1 MDLDRTEYQHIKN
14 LQDHEKQEAEDV
26 LYKSIETWSSKQ
38 KKAEDEGSY
47 IFNDEECDQ
56 NIKKDDIGIP
66 PIRGASCM
74 RFQHTPRVF
83 KTPVR
88 ESTVSREMEFLLK
101 NRPYLNNNKYF
112 NNDSTTNVS
121 EMNPI
126 WLKQKGDDF
135 FRGGDY
141 LSAINAYSEAFEK
154 DAHLVQAL
162 SNRSLCYLN
171 LGEIQRCICDGEE
184 ALRIVESIIQLSLSA
199 SEKKIFKKKIL
210 TRLATAHFQMSHE
223 GLHNCEIALKH
234 LNQALSIDKSD
245 EFLQRDI
252 NRGNLLFDA
261 LKLKSQGDK
270 FLANEQV
277 DDAITIYKK
286 ASLKESS
293 LLCAKVN
300 CASAHLIKG
309 DLEEC
314 IELCGDV
321 LDILKMTGSTNHHF
335 PIGTI
340 PFPGTDRRRQMV
352 IATLVKRA
360 EAERANERTV
370 NGCIQD
376 LEMARSICRYLD
388 NGADIESDII
398 RVKEEI
404 LSSQ

>member
-14 LQDHEKQEAEDV
+14 LQDQEKLEAEDV
-26 LYKSIETWSSKQ
+26 LYKSIEKWSSKQ
-38 KKAEDEGSY
+38 KKAEDKGSY
-47 IFNDEECDQ
+47 ILNDVECDQ
-56 NIKKDDIGIP
+56 SIMKDDIGIP

-101 NRPYLNNNKYF
+101 NRPYLSNNKYF
-112 NNDSTTNVS
+112 NNNSSTNVS

-171 LGEIQRCICDGEE
+171 LGEMQRCICDGDE
-184 ALRIVESIIQLSLSA
+184 ALRMVESTIQLSLNA
-199 SEKKIFKKKIL
+199 SEKNSFKKKLL

-223 GLHNCEIALKH
+223 GLHHCEVALKH
-234 LNQALSIDKSD
+234 LNQALSIDTSD
-245 EFLQRDI
+245 EFLKRDI
-252 NRGNLLFDA
+252 KRGNLLFDA
-261 LKLKSQGDK
+261 LTLKSQGDA

-277 DDAITIYKK
+277 DDAIAIYKK
-286 ASLKESS
+286 ALLQDSS
-293 LLCAKVN
+293 LLCAIVN
-300 CASAHLIKG
+300 CASAHLVRG

-314 IELCGDV
+314 IRLCGDV
-321 LDILKMTGSTNHHF
+321 LDVLKMTGPTNHHF
-335 PIGTI
+335 LIGTI

-360 EAERANERTV
+360 EAERATEQTI

-376 LEMARSICRYLD
+376 LEMARSICRYLE
-388 NGADIESDII
+388 NGADIEIDII
-398 RVKEEI
+398 QVKEEI